1 MENIIAL
8 EEAAPERW
16 SDLQTLFGEK
26 GAYGGCW
33 CTYFRMR
40 RSEFAS
46 RTGNERKE
54 IMSEL
59 INSGKTPGIIA
70 YMDGKPVG
78 WCSIGPRED
87 FVLLSLWRIT
97 KPIDSEQVWSIV
109 CFYIDKKYRKK
120 GVMKSLIKGS
130 LAYAKKKGAN
140 IVEAYPIDPGD
151 SNYPEPYA
159 YTGIYR
165 AFIDT
170 GFEEVGR
177 RTPKRPIMRYYMKN
191 KD

>member
-54 IMSEL
+54 IMGDL
-59 INSGKTPGIIA
+59 INSGKTPGLIA

-109 CFYIDKKYRKK
+109 CFYIDKKTGK
-120 GVMKSLIKGS
+120 GV
-130 LAYAKKKGAN
+130 
-140 IVEAYPIDPGD
+140 
-151 SNYPEPYA
+151 
-159 YTGIYR
+159 
-165 AFIDT
+165 
-170 GFEEVGR
+170 
-177 RTPKRPIMRYYMKN
+177 
-191 KD
+191 